1 MECKFCRSELPEDA
15 KVCPN
20 CGTPVDPQPTQENE
34 QGQDSMGNYGLPQKP
49 IDSTPYIIFA
59 IISTVLCC
67 MPLGIAAIIYASRI
81 NMLQRTGD
89 YEGAKDAAK
98 KSKIIMIIGAVLTLI
113 ISMAVIVMGVVSMN
127 VENSTAPLA
136 PVGRIQ
142 SSDDSDDMEE
152 DTEEDA
158 EDKKEELKE
167 VPAEVNPELGDT
179 WETYK
184 VQMNDTVLTF
194 PCEIAELEEAGV
206 KLDKEYMPE
215 DCVVDAG
222 EYELAYFE
230 DAAGDT
236 VLIDLVNT
244 TDEPLRITECVAGGI
259 TVDEYGLENG
269 GLTVFF
275 PGGIRLGMA
284 KEDILKIYGETD
296 DVYEGSAL
304 HMYTWYSSDYK
315 GWCEIDLNADTGLV
329 TSMTMK
335 NY

>member
-1 MECKFCRSELPEDA
+1 MECKFCRSEIPEDT

-20 CGTPVDPQPTQENE
+20 CGTPVDPQTPQENN
-34 QGQDSMGNYGLPQKP
+34 QGQDSMGSYRQPQEP
-49 IDSTPYIIFA
+49 INSTPYIIFA

-67 MPLGIAAIIYASRI
+67 MPLGVVAIIFASKI
-81 NMLQRTGD
+81 NILQGAGD
-89 YEGAKDAAK
+89 YEGAKNAAK

-113 ISMAVIVMGVVSMN
+113 ISIIFIIMVVISMN
-127 VENSTAPLA
+127 IENSTAPLA
-136 PVGRIQ
+136 PVERIQ

-152 DTEEDA
+152 EDA
-158 EDKKEELKE
+158 EDKTEELKKI
-167 VPAEVNPELGDT
+167 PAETNSELGDT

-184 VQMNDTVLTF
+184 VQMNDTVLAF
-194 PCEIAELEEAGV
+194 PCEIAELEAAGV

-215 DCVVDAG
+215 ECMVDAG

-230 DAAGDT
+230 DTAGNT

-244 TDEPLRITECVAGGI
+244 TEEPLRVTECVAGGI

-275 PGGIRLGMA
+275 PGGISLGMT

-315 GWCEIDLNADTGLV
+315 GWCEIDLDADTGLV